1 MAVRET
7 RPEQTRPEQTGRRIA
22 GLVLVLLMATFGWS
36 QPGLC
41 CGPVCGMHAAVKAG
55 QGFGQ
60 DSGDGQRHGAPAT
73 KMGAM
78 HACCGSGSGSGA
90 KVQTRDARPLSEMA
104 ECAAVRCDGMGR
116 PEATGSAADIAIRGE
131 LQAAGESRARLAA
144 FLGAALGGVAPPRA
158 GAARSK
164 EPGRGDWSRA
174 GLGGYNPRKTRIQV

>member
-7 RPEQTRPEQTGRRIA
+7 RPEQMRPEQTRPEQTRRRIA

-60 DSGDGQRHGAPAT
+60 DSGDGQGHGAPAT

-116 PEATGSAADIAIRGE
+116 PRGLGRPGWKLPARQGGGPGSCGPGFSTTLCCMR
-131 LQAAGESRARLAA
+131 
-144 FLGAALGGVAPPRA
+144 PPRWH
-158 GAARSK
+158 GSNSTRFHTTYIVRNIKSH
-164 EPGRGDWSRA
+164 
-174 GLGGYNPRKTRIQV
+174 GLEG